1 MFNGKMHL
9 TALRRIGAGVML
21 ATILAASAFSL
32 ILVAIE
38 ARHDCSGLDCHSCAT
53 IGMCAGVLESFGNG
67 FAVAA
72 AAAAALRQSP

>member
-1 MFNGKMHL
+1 MFNWKMHL

-32 ILVAIE
+32 ILVDIE
-38 ARHDCSGLDCHSCAT
+38 ARHDCSGPDCHSCAT

-72 AAAAALRQSP
+72 AAVAPLRQSP